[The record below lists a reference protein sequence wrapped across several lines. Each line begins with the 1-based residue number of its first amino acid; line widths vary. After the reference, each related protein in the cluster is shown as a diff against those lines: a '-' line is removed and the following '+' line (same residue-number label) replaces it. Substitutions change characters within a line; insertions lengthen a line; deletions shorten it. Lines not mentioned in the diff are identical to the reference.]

1 MLDDYLRLDSPIAN
15 QSVAATGNNVFTV
28 SGTLLGA
35 ETEAEIFLN
44 GVSAGKAAAGK
55 YGKFSREISVAS
67 AGRNVIEVKAGNLR
81 EEMSIFVADNAV
93 SEKSYTLA
101 SSSTSVTVRPA
112 SNGVIIENISRA
124 DGYRW
129 LKDSSFV
136 RFPDEVRLGG
146 KGGTPFPLVW
156 DFEGAE
162 YEEEDIVSKT
172 STSLNK
178 TMSARQNRTPFR
190 MRTKAGNFL

>member
-1 MLDDYLRLDSPIAN
+1 M
-15 QSVAATGNNVFTV
+15 V
-28 SGTLLGA
+28 
-35 ETEAEIFLN
+35 
-44 GVSAGKAAAGK
+44 
-55 YGKFSREISVAS
+55 S

-146 KGGTPFPLVW
+146 KDGTPFPLVW
-156 DFEGAE
+156 NFEGAE
-162 YEEEDIVSKT
+162 YEEEDTVSRSINVFKQDYVGKT
-172 STSLNK
+172 KSYTISYADESGKFSLKSVWSTQSNLP
-178 TMSARQNRTPFR
+178 RPCPI
-190 MRTKAGNFL
+190 G